1 MSTSVNAF
9 LHPAARLRALEQG
22 ARKRFGQNFL
32 VDPDACGR
40 IARAAGVTPGDAV
53 LEIGPGLGALTDAL
67 LAAGG
72 KVTAIELDRDLAAAL
87 RDSHPQVRLVEGD
100 ALKVDL
106 DAACPGAGW
115 KVAANLPY
123 NVGTLLLLRLAA
135 DARFVRLALMFQ
147 REVADRIVAGPDDD
161 AYGALSV
168 QIQARLVPQRALTL
182 PPGAFH
188 PAPKV
193 HSTVLRFDRIA
204 EPDFGGVAPELFDRA
219 VRLGFSLRRKKLV
232 NALASGVPKEAA
244 LAACQAAGIDP
255 GVRAEVLGL
264 PEWRRLAASLA
275 PALSVAAGAPT
286 PKRSEPSQR

>member
-1 MSTSVNAF
+1 MSTSINTF
-9 LHPAARLRALEQG
+9 MHPAARLRALEQG

-40 IARAAGVTPGDAV
+40 IARAAGVGPGDRV

-67 LAAGG
+67 IAAGG
-72 KVTAIELDRDLAAAL
+72 VVTAIELDRDLAAAL
-87 RDSHPQVRLVEGD
+87 GVSHPQVKVIQGD
-100 ALKVDL
+100 ALRVSL
-106 DAACPGAGW
+106 DEACPGTGW

-123 NVGTLLLLRLAA
+123 NVGTLLLLRLA
-135 DARFVRLALMFQ
+135 DDSRFVRLALMFQ
-147 REVADRIVAGPDDD
+147 REVADRIVATPDDD

-168 QIQARLVPQRALTL
+168 QIQARLIAERALTL

-193 HSTVLRFDRIA
+193 HSTVLRFQRIA
-204 EPDFGGVAPELFDRA
+204 EPDFGGVAPAIFDRV

-232 NALASGVPKEAA
+232 NAFASGVPKEAA
-244 LAACQAAGIDP
+244 LAACAQAGVDP

-264 PEWRRLAASLA
+264 DAWRRLAAALA
-275 PALSVAAGAPT
+275 PVVSGSFAPGPPAPIAG
-286 PKRSEPSQR
+286 